1 LEGGKGLGR
10 ILWSTAGL
18 LAAFFLM
25 GGTGTAGESPR
36 SITRADIIAALE
48 RGPGPA
54 RGVVGAPVVMV
65 EFSDFLCGYCR
76 IFAQETLP
84 KIEEQYIRGGK
95 VRFVYRHMTVRG
107 DASFLAAQ
115 AASCAEDQG
124 KFWEFHDALFGKE
137 VPFVLT
143 SARLKEYAAAL
154 RLETKSFSGC
164 LEAGKHADRI
174 ETETMLGRAVGATGT
189 PAFLL
194 NGELVIGAYP
204 FEAFQRGIEMLLGGS
219 SRKPDGR
226 AQ

>member
-1 LEGGKGLGR
+1 MGGGFAR
-10 ILWSTAGL
+10 ILQGVAGL
-18 LAAFFLM
+18 LGAFFILV
-25 GGTGTAGESPR
+25 GVAVAGESPR
-36 SITRADIIAALE
+36 TISRADVVTALE

-54 RGVVGAPVVMV
+54 RGTVDAPVIMV

-84 KIEEQYIRGGK
+84 RIEERYIREGK

-107 DASFLAAQ
+107 DAAFLAAQ

-124 KFWEFHDALFGKE
+124 KFWEFHDVLFGKE

-143 SARLKEYAAAL
+143 SVRLKEYAAAL
-154 RLETKSFSGC
+154 RLEAKSFSAC
-164 LEAGKHADRI
+164 LDAGKHAERV
-174 ETETMLGRAVGATGT
+174 ETETMLGRALGATGT

-204 FEAFQRGIEMLLGGS
+204 FEAFQRGIEVLLGAS

-226 AQ
+226 RQ